1 MDGKRISQILHAL
14 TDDYEGVD
22 VSSIDDALFA
32 RSKTEEPGAG
42 IDPARA
48 SAQAAVDAALVSN
61 IKKVEMLSAYMQ
73 AKFTLN
79 KHDRPHLLKF

>member
-1 MDGKRISQILHAL
+1 M
-14 TDDYEGVD
+14 D

-32 RSKTEEPGAG
+32 RSKKEEEPAG

-48 SAQAAVDAALVSN
+48 SAQAAVDAALVAN
-61 IKKVEMLSAYMQ
+61 IQQTEMLSAYLQ
-73 AKFTLN
+73 AKFTLG